1 MFSLKVETKKD
12 ILIKQIEDE
21 IKDILSQF
29 GRVRRASVHY
39 MVARLGLVANPGKG
53 SHWGPK
59 DPMSFQG
66 IIINMEKKG
75 LIVMQKSKARGTF
88 MELA

>member
-1 MFSLKVETKKD
+1 MFSLEVETKKD

-39 MVARLGLVANPGKG
+39 MVARQGLVANPGGDGRK
-53 SHWGPK
+53 
-59 DPMSFQG
+59 FQS
-66 IIINMEKKG
+66 IINGMERKG

-88 MELA
+88 VELA